1 MLIFTTQEQILLC
14 IYDAGSRAGTLAQL
28 RDMMGELTD
37 EEQELRTMAESA
49 ISKLRLMMDAEYTE
63 LFHRGGFPCL
73 TSHGLRAL
81 RSMES
86 EDEPICAA
94 RFQGY
99 CAAGQQR
106 GHGCPALC
114 F

>member
-49 ISKLRLMMDAEYTE
+49 
-63 LFHRGGFPCL
+63 FPNGG
-73 TSHGLRAL
+73 
-81 RSMES
+81 
-86 EDEPICAA
+86 
-94 RFQGY
+94 
-99 CAAGQQR
+99 
-106 GHGCPALC
+106 
-114 F
+114 

>member
-49 ISKLRLMMDAEYTE
+49 INILNCFTE
-63 LFHRGGFPCL
+63 EDFH
-73 TSHGLRAL
+73 A
-81 RSMES
+81 
-86 EDEPICAA
+86 
-94 RFQGY
+94 
-99 CAAGQQR
+99 
-106 GHGCPALC
+106 
-114 F
+114 

>member
-37 EEQELRTMAESA
+37 EEQELR
-49 ISKLRLMMDAEYTE
+49 SKLRLMTDAEYTE

-73 TSHGLRAL
+73 TS
-81 RSMES
+81 
-86 EDEPICAA
+86 
-94 RFQGY
+94 
-99 CAAGQQR
+99 
-106 GHGCPALC
+106 
-114 F
+114 

>member
-14 IYDAGSRAGTLAQL
+14 IYDAGSRVGTLAQL

-49 ISKLRLMMDAEYTE
+49 ISKLRLMTDAEYTE

-73 TSHGLRAL
+73 TS
-81 RSMES
+81 
-86 EDEPICAA
+86 
-94 RFQGY
+94 
-99 CAAGQQR
+99 
-106 GHGCPALC
+106 
-114 F
+114 